1 MTTIKFAFFLAV
13 AALTVVAADG
23 PGWFI
28 LFGSRGCAECDEL
41 KAMWRDYGRDK
52 SVPVMVFVDIEQTGN
67 YQLLKRIEQQLS
79 ISQPASTF
87 PILLVGDRMVSG
99 VAGFF
104 DIFDDVPVLS
114 QQMPE
119 LMELAPVLAQLG
131 QHRGVVV
138 DYAPAVVAGQSVE
151 PLPSSAGPGGGGQFL
166 FLAQKGCER
175 CSRQLREL
183 RLLAGERPGLDVLC
197 YDIGTP
203 DGQVMLERVRRRF
216 AIPESDESPV
226 PMVVWQDGY
235 VSRRLATIE
244 ELGKVTLT
252 DKDAFWKQP
261 ITAIEREQLTVK
273 QGALLGRMTLA
284 VIVAAG
290 LIDGFNPC
298 AFATSLFLIGY
309 LIYLKRRPR
318 QILCV
323 GASFCLGVFT
333 TYLLFGFG
341 LSFLIDFLASLTWV
355 KALLY
360 AVFGAVSLV
369 LAVLH
374 TRDALVVRRSGR
386 ASDMSMGLSMQK
398 HRRIHDY
405 IKRLTT
411 VESWLMV
418 PAALLLGAVV
428 SSLELACTG
437 QIYLPTIAA
446 INSAGV
452 NLRAVVLLFLYNL
465 FFILPL
471 VLITALAAA
480 GIGVQ
485 AVARLAKRHVFST
498 KLAMAGLFAGLA
510 VLMLVLA
517 WRDRP
522 WGGQERGASVARN
535 CLVAAAR

>member
-1 MTTIKFAFFLAV
+1 MTTLKFVLSIMLVPFA
-13 AALTVVAADG
+13 VVAAEG

-41 KAMWRDYGRDK
+41 KAMWRDYGQDK
-52 SVPVMVFVDIEQTGN
+52 SVPVMVFVDIEQGGN
-67 YQLLKRIEQQLS
+67 YQLLKRIEQHLA
-79 ISQPASTF
+79 ISQPAATF

-166 FLAQKGCER
+166 FLVQKGCER

-183 RLLAGERPGLDVLC
+183 RLLAVDRPGLDVQC

-203 DGQVMLERVRRRF
+203 DGQVMLERVRRQF

-235 VSRRLATIE
+235 VSLRLVTVE
-244 ELGKVTLT
+244 ELRKVVLT
-252 DKDAFWKQP
+252 GGDVFWMRP
-261 ITAIEREQLTVK
+261 ITASEREHFTAK
-273 QGALLGRMTLA
+273 QGAFLGRMSFA

-374 TRDALVVRRSGR
+374 CRDALVVRRSGR
-386 ASDMSMGLSMQK
+386 ASDMSMGLSMQN
-398 HRRIHDY
+398 HRRIHDH
-405 IKRLTT
+405 IKRLTAA
-411 VESWLMV
+411 ESSLML

-446 INSAGV
+446 INNAGF
-452 NLRAVVLLFLYNL
+452 NLRAVAFLALYNVS
-465 FFILPL
+465 FILPL
-471 VLITALAAA
+471 ALITALAAA
-480 GIGVQ
+480 GIGMQ

-498 KLAMAGLFAGLA
+498 
-510 VLMLVLA
+510 
-517 WRDRP
+517 
-522 WGGQERGASVARN
+522 
-535 CLVAAAR
+535 